1 LDAAQQIDATARE
14 VASATSWDERV
25 ALIRRVPESF
35 GTGQLAA
42 VYAAIAERAYAPDF
56 GADFGYVHWPREYEL
71 DGVIESYNIA
81 LRATSGFQA
90 VSPADLARVLQTNPR
105 TLRIFRLLLGF
116 TTQEFAAAT
125 VMVARGHGGPGL
137 ANTRIKSM
145 ETGHAASPQQ
155 TELAALTIDHTMTG
169 SLFSETDSETIRSK
183 ITKPDTALG
192 WASVQHYAVAGVP
205 LPMFLHQRLY
215 GGAFRQILD
224 ATSTRRGD
232 LIEDEVESRFVN
244 TGILHVRTG
253 SANQS
258 EIEARFGLTVRPA
271 PDFVVYDVAG
281 HLQALLE
288 CKGANDGGTAR
299 DKASRFRALRG
310 EATRL
315 GGVPLFAVLAGLGW
329 RRTADAL
336 GPVVRDTD
344 GRVFTP
350 SNLDAM
356 LACRPFPELAGSA
369 MAGIVDSG

>member
-1 LDAAQQIDATARE
+1 MDASQQIEATARE
-14 VASATSWDERV
+14 VASAASWDERV

-35 GTGQLAA
+35 GTAQQAT
-42 VYAAIAERAYAPDF
+42 VYAAIAERAYTPGF
-56 GADFGYVHWPREYEL
+56 GADFGYVHWPQEYEL
-71 DGVIESYNIA
+71 DGLTESYDLA
-81 LRATSGFQA
+81 FRATAGFRN
-90 VSPADLARVLQTNPR
+90 VSPAEITRVLQAHPQ
-105 TLRIFRLLLGF
+105 TLRVFRLLLGF

-125 VMVARGHGGPGL
+125 ALVGKDQSQPGVT
-137 ANTRIKSM
+137 NTRIKSM
-145 ETGHAASPQQ
+145 ETGRKASPQQ
-155 TELAALTIDHTMTG
+155 AELAALTIERTMSG
-169 SLFSETDSETIRSK
+169 SRFPETESETLRSK
-183 ITKPDTALG
+183 ITKPDTQLG
-192 WASVQHYAVAGVP
+192 WASVQHYAVTGVP
-205 LPMFLHQRLY
+205 LSTFLHQRLY

-224 ATSTRRGD
+224 ATSTQRGN
-232 LIEDEVESRFVN
+232 LIEDEVEARFSDL
-244 TGILHVRTG
+244 GILHVRTG

-350 SNLDAM
+350 ANLDAM
-356 LACRPFPELAGSA
+356 LVCRPFPDLIGSA
-369 MAGIVDSG
+369 LKGS